1 MKRVTIEITL
11 LLLLLLLLL
20 LKGDKVLN
28 QFHKI
33 ESSSTKIIFGR
44 SIHLTSSKFYH
55 MLHLSL
61 SPYLSI
67 TSHNFLF
74 LFLFNEVFFF
84 YVFSFVDTNPL
95 ITSFK

>member
-11 LLLLLLLLL
+11 LLLLLIL
-20 LKGDKVLN
+20 LKVIRYSINSIKLKAHLPKS
-28 QFHKI
+28 FL
-33 ESSSTKIIFGR
+33 GR

-67 TSHNFLF
+67 TSHNFPF
-74 LFLFNEVFFF
+74 LFFSFFLVRFFF
-84 YVFSFVDTNPL
+84 FLCF
-95 ITSFK
+95 

>member
-1 MKRVTIEITL
+1 MERVTIEITL

-20 LKGDKVLN
+20 LKVIRYSINSIKLKAHLPKS
-28 QFHKI
+28 FC
-33 ESSSTKIIFGR
+33 GR

-74 LFLFNEVFFF
+74 LFCFNEVFFCLCF
-84 YVFSFVDTNPL
+84 
-95 ITSFK
+95 